1 LLCFLLW
8 SGFNLY
14 FFDFQRLFDEVLREI
29 LRVMSQVDGLVLFE
43 FPHAS
48 HLEAELVRAL
58 IEETFENARLHLK
71 QPEKVMFNVHE
82 IVIVVV

>member
-1 LLCFLLW
+1 M
-8 SGFNLY
+8 
-14 FFDFQRLFDEVLREI
+14 
-29 LRVMSQVDGLVLFE
+29 MSQVDGLVLFE